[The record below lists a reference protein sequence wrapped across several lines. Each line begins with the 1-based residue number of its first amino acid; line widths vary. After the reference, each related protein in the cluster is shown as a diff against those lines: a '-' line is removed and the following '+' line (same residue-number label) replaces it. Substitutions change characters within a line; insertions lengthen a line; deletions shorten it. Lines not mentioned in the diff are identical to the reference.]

1 MKNSLLLLLLGL
13 LSTLGAQATPAFK
26 TGEKYRLVC
35 KYYGTG
41 ATMLG
46 SAHGSKAYI
55 YYNTTSDEDDD
66 AWWYVEA
73 EGNGYT
79 LRNATNNYYI
89 TYSSERIENV
99 AKGLVLS
106 TASQGTT
113 SQWTFNDAGDGYYTI
128 ANVDDNTQWF
138 NVRTDGTY
146 LVGTYTGNTGSKN
159 ELFAI
164 YDSNGNQL
172 TEDGDD
178 STDGDVRSDFNAKK
192 GITLEGE
199 YWELQGLSQPVVYTT
214 DTTNPVLYSIANL
227 RSSQYVYTDG
237 SSLLQTADPDSR
249 THFYF
254 VEQSDGS
261 AQIFTEGGLYVSTVY
276 DHSTNQYVS
285 VESGT
290 PSGNLWKAAWTSSYS
305 PNGYGITKT
314 DNKTSTGGN
323 QGGWGGPGG
332 GGPGG
337 WGNIDYAYWNDYS
350 NTFIGLYSLD
360 DGGTFV
366 FTSSDKRHVSMLN
379 AAGITFKTGSQT
391 NTTNLHAAVDSIRI
405 GGKDLIY
412 DTSSKLY
419 YAPLPSRLLDGGDY
433 TAAVE
438 YLPKAGYDTLSLRID
453 SLALS
458 ADSTITLKDVT
469 CSRTYPVCLVDA
481 AGEVKASAQLQ
492 FTFMPIIEAR
502 VASCNKTSYTT
513 GTFRLTDAD
522 EEGYDTTMIAA
533 FRYRGATASG
543 FEKKAYNV
551 KFYDAEGNSEDH
563 QFFGL
568 REDNNWILDAMAVD
582 PACMRNRVATDI
594 WNDYATKPYY
604 ADREKKALTGTRGH
618 FVEMFLNGRYNGI
631 YCMTEKM
638 DRKQLKLKKFKSAA
652 DSKSGEAEVHG
663 LLYKADQW
671 CYEVFFGHESG
682 SSYYPGTAPRSYSNT
697 LGQETWASFEFK
709 YPDYEE
715 EAVDWEPLWKG
726 INFVTTSSQTTFEN
740 GVASYFDLP
749 VVNDYYLFLDLL
761 LATDNHGKNMLY
773 YVYDRQGTEGDRLSL
788 APWDLDGT
796 LGARWDGSTS
806 YTKDYTQDFENF
818 LNSYEH
824 GEYGLFYKLRKSTTL
839 NWKEQLAKRY
849 AELRRGN
856 WQPETLAERFT
867 AYGNLFS
874 KSNAD
879 KRETNRWG
887 TKTKHTNIP
896 SAVTYCENW
905 IKGRLEALDSK
916 YGYDPTI
923 DAVNDAV
930 ADEYLAID
938 GGYRQ
943 LVIHSGKAQRLN
955 VYSLSGTLVRTVD
968 AAAGETTVDAL
979 TPGVYV
985 VGGKKVVVQ

>member
-1 MKNSLLLLLLGL
+1 MKNSLLLLLLSLFAATGL
-13 LSTLGAQATPAFK
+13 QATPAFK
-26 TGEKYRLVC
+26 TGEKYRFVC

-41 ATMLG
+41 AMMLG
-46 SAHGSKAYI
+46 SAHNSSAYI

-66 AWWYVEA
+66 AWWYVTA

-138 NVRTDGTY
+138 NVRTNGSY
-146 LVGTYTGNTGSKN
+146 LVGTYTYNTGSEN

-164 YDSNGNQL
+164 YDANGNQL
-172 TEDGDD
+172 TEDSDNTGE
-178 STDGDVRSDFNAKK
+178 SDVREDFNAKK
-192 GITLEGE
+192 GITPYGE
-199 YWELQGLSQPVVYTT
+199 YWELKGLSQPVVYTT
-214 DTTNPVLYSIANL
+214 DATNPVLYSIVNL

-237 SSLLQTADPDSR
+237 SLLLQTADPESR

-261 AQIFTEGGLYVSTVY
+261 AQIFTESGQYISTVY
-276 DHSTNQYVS
+276 DHSTNECVS

-290 PSGNLWKAAWTSSYS
+290 PSGNLWKAEWTSSYS
-305 PNGYGITKT
+305 PNGYSITKT

-332 GGPGG
+332 GPGG
-337 WGNIDYAYWNDYS
+337 WGSIDYAYWNDYS
-350 NTFIGLYSLD
+350 NSFIGLYSLD
-360 DGGTFV
+360 GGGTFV
-366 FTSSDKRHVSMLN
+366 FTSSDKRHISYLN
-379 AAGITFKTGSQT
+379 AAGITFNTDTQT
-391 NTTNLHAAVDSIRI
+391 QTTNLHATVDSIRFD
-405 GGKDLIY
+405 GKDLIY
-412 DTSSKLY
+412 DSTSKLY

-433 TAAVE
+433 TATVDCT
-438 YLPKAGYDTLSLRID
+438 LKADYDTLSLQID
-453 SLALS
+453 SLSLTT
-458 ADSTITLKDVT
+458 DGTVTLKDVT
-469 CSRTYPVCLVDA
+469 CERTYPICLVNK

-492 FTFMPIIEAR
+492 FTFLPIVEMR
-502 VASCNKTSYTT
+502 VASCNKSTYTL
-513 GTFRLTDAD
+513 GTLRLTDAD
-522 EEGYDTTMIAA
+522 VAGYDSTNYAK

-551 KFYDAEGNSEDH
+551 KICDAAGESVDR

-594 WNDYATKPYY
+594 WNEFATKPYY

-618 FVEMFLNGRYNGI
+618 FVEVFLNGHYHGI

-652 DSKSGEAEVHG
+652 DSKSGEDEVHG
-663 LLYKADQW
+663 ALYKADQW
-671 CYEVFFGHESG
+671 CYEVFVGHESG

-697 LGQETWASFEFK
+697 LGQETWASFELK

-715 EAVDWEPLWKG
+715 EAVDWEPLWNG
-726 INFVTTSSQTTFEN
+726 INFAVTSSQSTFES
-740 GVASYFDLP
+740 GVASHFDLP

-773 YVYDRQGTEGDRLSL
+773 FVYDRQGTEGDRLSL

-796 LGARWDGSTS
+796 LGARWDGSTT

-824 GEYGLFYKLRKSTTL
+824 GEYGLFYKLRNSTTL
-839 NWKEQLAKRY
+839 NWKQQLTDRYKELRRTYWQPEVLAKRF
-849 AELRRGN
+849 A
-856 WQPETLAERFT
+856 T
-867 AYGNLFS
+867 YGDLFS
-874 KSNAD
+874 KSRAD

-887 TKTKHTNIP
+887 SKTKHSNIP
-896 SAVTYCENW
+896 SAVTYCESW
-905 IKGRLEALDSK
+905 IKGRLEALDAK
-916 YGYDPTI
+916 YGYDPII

-930 ADEYLAID
+930 AEDYLAVD

-943 LVIHSGKAQRLN
+943 LVINSGKAQHLN
-955 VYSLSGTLVRTVD
+955 VYSLSGTLVRSVSAT
-968 AAAGETTVDAL
+968 AGQTTVDGL
-979 TPGVYV
+979 EPGVYV